1 MENVK
6 DLQKF
11 VWGLGLFSKSVKL
24 TITLESQ
31 FEGYYGKASED
42 WEKQVVIQIE
52 SPDETKC
59 PNIKVVGQRFE
70 DIDKVSFRVLQMIET
85 WRSSLK

>member
-6 DLQKF
+6 KLQQF
-11 VWGLGLFSKSVKL
+11 IWELGCFPKSVKM

-42 WEKQVVIQIE
+42 WEKQVIIQIE

-70 DIDKVSFRVLQMIET
+70 DIDAVAYRVFQMIKT
-85 WRSSLK
+85 

>member
-1 MENVK
+1 MENVI

-11 VWGLGLFSKSVKL
+11 VWGLGWFSKSVKL
-24 TITLESQ
+24 TITIESQ
-31 FEGYYGKASED
+31 FEGFYGRASED
-42 WEKQVVIQIE
+42 WEKQVAIQLE

-59 PNIKVVGQRFE
+59 PNIKVIGQRF
-70 DIDKVSFRVLQMIET
+70 DDMDKVAFQVLKMIDS